1 MNKIHC
7 GDFVMNLIHNAG
19 LDLNLLRVFDAVM
32 QARSASGA
40 AGLLGVSQSA
50 VSHGLARLREIAG
63 DPLFVRSGG
72 RMEPTPRAQR
82 MAAPVRDAL
91 VLAAETLRGDA
102 GAAFDPARGRRA
114 FTIGA
119 GDYAAT
125 AVLGGLVTEIAAA
138 GWDIGLSVLPAD
150 RFTAPRM
157 LDAGEID
164 LAIGLL
170 PFSQHWHERQALFVE
185 TQACLFDGRRLGLS
199 APVSV
204 AEFLSLPH
212 LVPSL
217 KGEFDS
223 FVDEELAARGQARR
237 SILATAHFL
246 SIPLLLRS
254 TAAFATLPT
263 RLCAACANAAS
274 LTISP
279 LPVPVR
285 QFEVSMLWHRRDSAS
300 AAQRWLRDRIAATNP
315 PDPRDPPPC
324 PG

>member
-1 MNKIHC
+1 MNKAVLYDI
-7 GDFVMNLIHNAG
+7 VMNLFHNA
-19 LDLNLLRVFDAVM
+19 DLNLLRVFDAVM
-32 QARSASGA
+32 QARSASRA
-40 AGLLGVSQSA
+40 AALLGVSQSA
-50 VSHGLARLREIAG
+50 VSHGLARLREITG
-63 DPLFVRSGG
+63 DPLFVRSAG

-91 VLAAETLRGDA
+91 VLAAETLRGDGEA
-102 GAAFDPARGRRA
+102 QFDPARGRRV

-119 GDYAAT
+119 GDYAA
-125 AVLGGLVTEIAAA
+125 AVVLGGLVAEISAR
-138 GWDIGLSVLPAD
+138 GWDIGISVLPAD
-150 RFTAPRM
+150 RVTAPRM

-164 LAIGLL
+164 LALGLM
-170 PFSQHWHERQALFVE
+170 PVSQRWHEHQVLFTE
-185 TQACLFDGRRLGLS
+185 TQACLFDGRRLGMA

-217 KGEFDS
+217 KGEFES
-223 FVDEELAARGQARR
+223 FVDEELAARGHARR

-285 QFEVSMLWHRRDSAS
+285 RFEVSMLWHKRDSAS
-300 AAQRWLRDRIAATNP
+300 AAQRWLRARIAAANP
-315 PDPRDPPPC
+315 AEPR